1 MNQLAENMRNLRLL
15 RGFSLRYVAD
25 QLHVAPNT
33 IGNWEKG
40 KTSPPAD
47 ALIIMTAVYGV
58 RPEEL
63 FGWQPCPELEEF
75 VQKKKP
81 IMDEMKR
88 LQKEKDEI
96 EKKLRECAKKLNQG
110 K

>member
-1 MNQLAENMRNLRLL
+1 MNQLAENMRNLRIL
-15 RGFSLRYVAD
+15 RGFSLRHVAD

-33 IGNWEKG
+33 IANWEKG

-47 ALIIMTAVYGV
+47 ALIILTAVYGV

-75 VQKKKP
+75 LLKKKP
-81 IMDEMKR
+81 IMDRIEQ
-88 LQKEKDEI
+88 LQAERNAIDRELRALS
-96 EKKLRECAKKLNQG
+96 KLLNQG
-110 K
+110 N